1 MLPDVYQGHE
11 IPTLPE
17 YLFQFLIFVF
27 VSVVQALVIVGPS
40 ISNVIQLKL
49 DI

>member
-1 MLPDVYQGHE
+1 MLPDVYQGQE